1 MKKSLVAKELVK
13 IAKSLIGFTPFHDG
27 LNIHPNTIFTCI
39 KEADIGIV
47 GGSGTKVIKGH
58 MKHGDKFKVF
68 TIFATGVDLEKDGQ
82 RYRVPHFDLLFHY
95 FSWNKKPA
103 KWKSTQDN

>member
-1 MKKSLVAKELVK
+1 MKKSLVAKELIK

-39 KEADIGIV
+39 KESDIPIV
-47 GGSGTKVIKGH
+47 GGSGTKPIKGH
-58 MKHGDKFKVF
+58 MKKGDKFSVW
-68 TIFATGVDLEKDGQ
+68 TIWAEGVDLKKDEQ
-82 RYRVPHFDLLFHY
+82 RYRVPHFDLLFSH

-103 KWKSTQDN
+103 SWKSKQ